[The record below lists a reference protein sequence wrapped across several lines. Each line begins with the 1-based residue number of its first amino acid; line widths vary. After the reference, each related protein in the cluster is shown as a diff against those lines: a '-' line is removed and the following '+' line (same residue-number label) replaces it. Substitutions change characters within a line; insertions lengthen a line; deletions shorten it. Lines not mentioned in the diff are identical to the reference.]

1 MEHTIMRYLIIRPG
15 AIGDTL
21 LTFPVIQALRAQS
34 NAPHVIFVGNAAVL
48 PLIVASSIAEEVFD
62 YDSRQWSALFSTDGI
77 HSSTLPTLLQHIDV
91 AICWLRDPEHI
102 VERNLHALGIQRIII
117 APGRPSEEEHIHI
130 VDYLART
137 LSLQLPIRFTPLLPM
152 YENVETMDKG
162 TRPIAIHPGSGGA
175 HKCWPISHFASLIIA
190 LWQRNIPILLL
201 AGPAD
206 SERMADLLSLLPFPP
221 SSTLLTTLVD
231 ASLCTVAQQ
240 LQHCLGY
247 IGNDSGISH
256 LAALLAIPTLVLF
269 GPSDPATWR
278 PYGSTTRVLYEPV
291 LTNLATDTV
300 LYTIEE
306 FFYHAC

>member
-1 MEHTIMRYLIIRPG
+1 MRYLVIRPG

-34 NAPHVIFVGNAAVL
+34 SDPYVTFVGNAAVL
-48 PLIVASSIAEEVFD
+48 PLMLASHIAEEVFD
-62 YDSRQWSALFSTDGI
+62 YDSRQWSALFSTNGI
-77 HSSTLPTLLQHIDV
+77 HSSTLPALLQHIDV

-102 VERNLHALGIQRIII
+102 VERNLHAFGIQRIII
-117 APGRPSEEEHIHI
+117 APGRPLPDEHIHI

-137 LSLQLPIRFTPLLPM
+137 FSLQLPIPFSPLLPM
-152 YENVETMDKG
+152 HKNGGTMDKG
-162 TRPIAIHPGSGGA
+162 IQPIAIHPGSGGA

-190 LWQRNIPILLL
+190 LWQRDLPILLL

-206 SERMADLLSLLPFPP
+206 AERMAVLLSLLPSPP
-221 SSTLLTTLVD
+221 SSTLLTILVD
-231 ASLCTVAQQ
+231 APLCTVAQQ

-247 IGNDSGISH
+247 IGNDSGITH
-256 LAALLAIPTLVLF
+256 LAALLATPTIVLF
-269 GPSDPATWR
+269 GPSDPAIWR

-291 LTNLATDTV
+291 LTNLRIDTV

-306 FFYHAC
+306 FFYHTH